1 MSKKASPKSIKG
13 TETEKCLLR
22 AYISEATAYAR
33 YTYYGKQATKE
44 NYFPIAKIFQDT
56 AENELHHGKVFFKLL
71 EGGELELPV
80 KTACGTIG
88 DTASNLEQAIAG
100 EQQEGVK
107 EYIAAAAIA
116 EKDGFADIA
125 SHFREIA
132 EVERHHEALFRRYLE
147 QVKAGTVWKRKKPI
161 TWRCLVCGYEYVG
174 TEPPVECPACDHPRE
189 HYMSTEP
196 EDN

>member
-1 MSKKASPKSIKG
+1 MSKKASPKNIKG

-116 EKDGFADIA
+116 EKEGFADIA

>member
-116 EKDGFADIA
+116 EKEGFADIA